1 MELPVYSISKP
12 FLAQAVLQLGL
23 PLDGRIGEFV
33 PNLASTYAGR
43 TIGAL
48 LNHTSGLDDY
58 SQLPDY
64 AAAVANRERAW
75 SRAELL
81 ERSLVLSHTNQGF
94 RYSNIGYLLL
104 RMAVEQ
110 VTGLSYF
117 DSLQQLVFDPLEITG
132 HLEWEEPTDAVPD
145 YDPKWVYSGTFLE
158 GDANVAESFGLLVE
172 WRQATIGLETGL
184 VTVPYPNTGFDDPAY
199 GLGFMNDGNP
209 VRLVGHGGGGP
220 GWGLMVLMNA
230 ATGEVAFEAGIEE
243 VWNQTEAI
251 GRLRTELGA

>member
-1 MELPVYSISKP
+1 VDLPVYSISKP

-23 PLDGRIGEFV
+23 PLDASIGDFV
-33 PNLASTYAGR
+33 PHLASTYANR
-43 TIGAL
+43 TIGSL

-58 SQLPDY
+58 SQLPEY
-64 AAAVANRERAW
+64 GAAVSNHENAW
-75 SRAELL
+75 SREELL
-81 ERSLVLSHTNQGF
+81 ERGLALPHANEGF

-110 VTGLSYF
+110 ATGLSYF
-117 DSLQQLVFDPLEITG
+117 DSLQKLVFEPLEITG
-132 HLEWEEPTDAVPD
+132 HLEWEHPTDAVPG

-158 GDANVAESFGLLVE
+158 GDANVAESFGLLIE
-172 WRQATIGLETGL
+172 WREATIGLDTGI
-184 VTVPYPNTGFDDPAY
+184 VPVPYENTGFDEPGY
-199 GLGFMNDGNP
+199 GFGTMNDGNP

-220 GWGLMVLMNA
+220 GWGLMVLMNV

-251 GRLRTELGA
+251 GRLREQLGA